1 MKILN
6 TIKGLTTKVKA
17 KHMQKTLIKTEDD
30 KFIVEAL
37 PAEEDNSAIDI
48 HKVLKNMDDPETM
61 AEVVE
66 NNLEELMEQNH
77 IIDAMKYL
85 NDSDVLRILNEN
97 NKKLQKNEKIKLTIE
112 AIDCNDK
119 KIKAIL
125 KNLESLN
132 DCELG
137 KIFETFKP
145 ETQEKQKAELEEQ
158 KINIITKR
166 ILRHMINN
174 GAAWHLNELTRTLK
188 ENSKLTVIN
197 RCLITV
203 NQYQKERDS
212 KEHITSSAKVKLVT
226 DMLRLTKISHAEKQ
240 KTLNDL
246 LKNGSLNLYE
256 TETIQNNMKPKKKE
270 SSKLAPEEH

>member
-48 HKVLKNMDDPETM
+48 HKVLKNMENPETM

-66 NNLEELMEQNH
+66 NNFEELIGQNH
-77 IIDAMKYL
+77 LIDAMKYL
-85 NDSDVLRILNEN
+85 NDNDLLRIVNEN
-97 NKKLQKNEKIKLTIE
+97 NKKLEKNEKIKLAIE
-112 AIDCNDK
+112 SIDCNDK
-119 KIKAIL
+119 KIKAII

-145 ETQEKQKAELEEQ
+145 EIQKNRKEELEEQ

-166 ILRHMINN
+166 ILRHIINN
-174 GAAWHLNELTRTLK
+174 GGAWHLNELTRTL
-188 ENSKLTVIN
+188 EESSKLTVIN

-203 NQYQKERDS
+203 NQYQKERDY
-212 KEHITSSAKVKLVT
+212 KKHITSNAKIRLVT
-226 DMLRLTKISHAEKQ
+226 NMLLLTEISDSKKQ
-240 KTLNDL
+240 EILNDY
-246 LKNGSLNLYE
+246 LKDGSLSSDE
-256 TETIQNNMKPKKKE
+256 TEMIQNNLKTRKNPK
-270 SSKLAPEEH
+270 SKLVQEEH

>member
-1 MKILN
+1 
-6 TIKGLTTKVKA
+6 
-17 KHMQKTLIKTEDD
+17 
-30 KFIVEAL
+30 
-37 PAEEDNSAIDI
+37 
-48 HKVLKNMDDPETM
+48 
-61 AEVVE
+61 
-66 NNLEELMEQNH
+66 
-77 IIDAMKYL
+77 
-85 NDSDVLRILNEN
+85 
-97 NKKLQKNEKIKLTIE
+97 
-112 AIDCNDK
+112 
-119 KIKAIL
+119 
-125 KNLESLN
+125 
-132 DCELG
+132 
-137 KIFETFKP
+137 
-145 ETQEKQKAELEEQ
+145 
-158 KINIITKR
+158 
-166 ILRHMINN
+166 MINN

>member
-1 MKILN
+1 MECNQRTSHKSESQ
-6 TIKGLTTKVKA
+6 TYAKA
-17 KHMQKTLIKTEDD
+17 LIKTDDD

-37 PAEEDNSAIDI
+37 PADENNSAIDI
-48 HKVLKNMDDPETM
+48 HKVLKNMENPETM

-85 NDSDVLRILNEN
+85 NDSDVLRIVSEN
-97 NKKLQKNEKIKLTIE
+97 NKKLQSNEKIKLAIE
-112 AIDCNDK
+112 AIECNDK
-119 KIKAIL
+119 KIKAII

-145 ETQEKQKAELEEQ
+145 ETQENRKAELEEQ
-158 KINIITKR
+158 KISIITKR

-174 GAAWHLNELTRTLK
+174 GGAWHLNELTRTL
-188 ENSKLTVIN
+188 EESSKLTVID

-203 NQYQKERDS
+203 NQYQKERD
-212 KEHITSSAKVKLVT
+212 KKKHITSNAKIKLVT
-226 DMLRLTKISHAEKQ
+226 DMFQLTELPDSEKQ
-240 KTLNDL
+240 KTLNNL
-246 LKNGSLNLYE
+246 LKDGSLSLDE
-256 TETIQNNMKPKKKE
+256 TKMIEDNMKKKKE
-270 SSKLAPEEH
+270 NPDLAQEEH